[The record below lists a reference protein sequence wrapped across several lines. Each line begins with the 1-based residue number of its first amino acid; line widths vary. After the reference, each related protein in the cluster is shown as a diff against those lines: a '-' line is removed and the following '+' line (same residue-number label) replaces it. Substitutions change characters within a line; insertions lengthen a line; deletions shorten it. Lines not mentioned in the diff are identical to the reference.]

1 MGVAGYAPA
10 RSLLIHASVRTHHC
24 FDCDRFLMAEGGLQL
39 RHAGRSLVPFVAAGA
54 GWISDPE
61 FMGDHVSPHVA
72 VGAWI
77 WPTRSFGL
85 QLEVRG
91 RRVSRGDAL
100 GEVSVVLARR
110 IAPRTR

>member
-1 MGVAGYAPA
+1 MGVW
-10 RSLLIHASVRTHHC
+10 RSLC
-24 FDCDRFLMAEGGLQL
+24 FSWAVWLFTGLAVAQT
-39 RHAGRSLVPFVAAGA
+39 AVSDVPNPRVHG

-72 VGAWI
+72 VGTWI

-100 GEVSVVLARR
+100 GEVSVVFARR
-110 IAPRTR
+110 IAPRR